1 MSEAP
6 GQEMPF
12 LDHLEELRKR
22 LFWIAGAVVIGVVI
36 AFALLSRLDI
46 IRLLERPILPLLHG
60 QKLIYTHPGTSFH
73 ILLNASLA
81 LGIVLA
87 SPVIVG
93 QLWRFLAPAL
103 YSHEKRVVVPVVVSM
118 ASLFLAG
125 VSLSYFVVLP
135 LTLQFLMSI
144 ESTALTPMISATE
157 YFDFAI
163 SMCVAFGVVFEV
175 PIAILALTA
184 LGIITPQFLSKYRRH
199 AIVVCLT
206 AAAFITPGAD
216 PYSLFALAI
225 PLYVLYELSVF
236 VAIFAYRKRE
246 KRRARLEA
254 EEIAEEIASEPPVKS
269 SAVPR
274 SLYVLLVA
282 VLLLPNG
289 SVLGQLPRAPVPRP
303 TGARPRP
310 DTLHRDSTADST
322 RSKDLI
328 KWNEADSVMKVLMA
342 RTGYTATRYQA
353 DRVVFDARTRLLN
366 LKGKKAGVERDQT
379 VLVGDS
385 IVYNDSTKII
395 VARGDTVILRDPSRQ
410 AADVIARGRMAYNVA
425 LHRGCVTNIS
435 TSIES
440 GQQWFVE
447 GADACFISDT
457 TRFVSD
463 TTRGRETA
471 FYARNASITSC
482 DDSIPDYHFQAK
494 EVKMVSQNIMVAR
507 PAVLYIGEVPIM
519 WLPFIFQ
526 DMRKGRRSG
535 VLTPRFG
542 VSELFRNSPTYRRH
556 VENVGYYFALSDYMD
571 AEFALDWRS
580 GARPT
585 VGDPGWV
592 RLNGEMQYRWLDR
605 FLSGRIGMFRH
616 ALNDGSRNTGLSWQH
631 NQNFSDATHLS
642 ANINYV
648 TNTFV
653 QRSTSFNPATVLA
666 SITSTASYDTKIGP
680 AALSVGGTRSQHPGR
695 GEVNQTFPTFSLSA
709 PTIGVTKW
717 LDWTPSFN
725 YSTHQDL
732 NLDETGEFAYR
743 FFTNASG
750 APDSVRLK
758 RNSRNTTSSLST
770 PLKIGGL
777 SWTNSFSLNST
788 EVDQPLTIVVVDP
801 EDSTKKVS
809 RVFAKSFPTS
819 LDWQTNFG
827 LPSLLHGTLNL
838 SPSISFENVD
848 GSNGFWVRSHL
859 SGGRFVHQSKRPTMS
874 LAASPTLFALFP
886 GFGPVARFRHSI
898 TPVISFSYAPAGSLS
913 TEFLRATNNNRQN
926 FLGSLARNQI
936 SLGLSH
942 VLEAKMK
949 TTDTSSTTEPRK
961 IKVLSMNFS
970 SLAYDIERARKTHRS
985 GFTTPN
991 ISSDFNSDLLPG
1003 FRASVGYS
1011 LYQGDVM
1018 SDTARFK
1025 PFRET
1030 INASFSVN
1038 SHSGIFGVFTRVFGK
1053 AVPEKNPQVERT
1065 EQSPDD
1071 PLANRGATTPVA
1083 GISQRN
1089 RQYQVP
1095 QTQGWEANFQFSS
1108 SRQRPPT
1115 GHGVVIEQDITA
1127 QCAPLQPNPI
1137 VYQQCL
1143 EQAAANAS
1151 NAVPVTNGIAGA
1163 PFVRVPPR
1171 DNLQSQMTFHLTPM
1185 WAGTWGTNYDFNA
1198 KKFGSQQVSLQRDLH
1213 DWRAIFAFTQAPN
1226 GNFAFSFFIA
1236 LKAEPDLKFNYD
1248 KQTYR
1253 PQISR

>member
-22 LFWIAGAVVIGVVI
+22 LFWIAGAIVIGVVV
-36 AFALLSRLDI
+36 AFGLLSKLDI

-81 LGIVLA
+81 LGIILA
-87 SPVIVG
+87 SPIIIG

-103 YSHEKRVVVPVVVSM
+103 YAHEKRVVIPVVVSM

-163 SMCVAFGVVFEV
+163 SMCLAFGLVFEV

-199 AIVVCLT
+199 AVVVCLT

-236 VAIFAYRKRE
+236 VAIFAYRKRQ

-254 EEIAEEIASEPPVKS
+254 EEIAAEPAAKS

-282 VLLLPNG
+282 CLLLPNG
-289 SVLGQLPRAPVPRP
+289 AVFAQVRGAPMPRP
-303 TGARPRP
+303 QAAKPRP

-328 KWNEADSVMKVLMA
+328 KWTEADSVMKVLMS
-342 RTGYTATRYQA
+342 RQGYSATRYQA

-395 VARGDTVILRDPSRQ
+395 VARGDTVILRDPARQ
-410 AADVIARGRMAYNVA
+410 AADVIAHGRMAYNVA

-447 GADACFISDT
+447 GADACFVQDT
-457 TRFVSD
+457 TRFVTD

-482 DDSIPDYHFQAK
+482 DDSIPDYHFQSR
-494 EVKMVSQNIMVAR
+494 EVKMVSKNIMVAR

-526 DMRKGRRSG
+526 DMRSGRRSG

-556 VENVGYYFALSDYMD
+556 VENIGYYFALSDYMD

-580 GARPT
+580 GARST
-585 VGDPGWV
+585 IGDPGWV
-592 RLNGEMQYRWLDR
+592 RLNGELQYRWLNR
-605 FLSGRIGMFRH
+605 FVSGRIGMFRH
-616 ALNDGSRNTGLSWQH
+616 ALFDGTTNTGLSWQH
-631 NQNFSDATHLS
+631 SQSFSEATHLT

-653 QRSTSFNPATVLA
+653 QRTTSFNPATVLA
-666 SITSTASYDTKIGP
+666 SITSSASYDTKIGL
-680 AALSVGGTRSQHPGR
+680 AALSLGGDRSQHPGR

-725 YSTHQDL
+725 FNTTEDL
-732 NLDETGEFAYR
+732 HLDQVGEFTYR
-743 FFTNASG
+743 FFTNANG
-750 APDSVRLK
+750 LPDSTKLD
-758 RNSRNTTSSLST
+758 RNHRVTSSRFDT
-770 PLKIGGL
+770 PIKIAGF
-777 SWTNSFSLNST
+777 SWTNSFTLND
-788 EVDQPLTIVVVDP
+788 ELVDAPQTIVVFDP
-801 EDSTKKVS
+801 TDSAKKTS
-809 RVFAKSFPTS
+809 RVFARSYLTKI
-819 LDWQTNFG
+819 DWQTGFG
-827 LPSLLHGTLNL
+827 LPALLHGSLNL
-838 SPSISFENVD
+838 SPSVSFQNVD

-859 SGGRFVHQSKRPTMS
+859 SGGQFVHQSKRPTVS
-874 LAASPTLFALFP
+874 LSASPTLFALFP
-886 GFGPVARFRHSI
+886 GFGPVSRFRHSI
-898 TPVISFSYAPAGSLS
+898 TPQISFSYAPAGNLS
-913 TEFLRATNNNRQN
+913 TEFLQATNRSRQS
-926 FLGSLARNQI
+926 FLGSLAQNQI

-942 VLEAKMK
+942 VLEAKLK
-949 TTDTSSTTEPRK
+949 TTDTSSTAEPKK
-961 IKVLSMNFS
+961 IKILSMNFS
-970 SLAYDIERARKTHRS
+970 SLAYDVERARKTHRS
-985 GFTTPN
+985 GFVTPN

-1030 INASFSVN
+1030 INASFNVN
-1038 SHSGIFGVFTRVFGK
+1038 SQSGIFGVLTRVFGK
-1053 AVPEKNPQVERT
+1053 AVPEKNPQIERPD
-1065 EQSPDD
+1065 QSADD
-1071 PLANRGATTPVA
+1071 ALASRVANTPVA
-1083 GISQRN
+1083 GITQRN
-1089 RQYQVP
+1089 RQYEVP
-1095 QTQGWEANFQFSS
+1095 QTQGWEANFTFSS
-1108 SRQRPPT
+1108 NRQRPPT
-1115 GHGVVIEQDITA
+1115 GNGIVLNQDLTI

-1151 NAVPVTNGIAGA
+1151 NAVPVTTGILGS
-1163 PFVRVPPR
+1163 PFIRTPPR
-1171 DNLQSQMTFHLTPM
+1171 DNLQSQMTFHLTPK
-1185 WAGTWGTNYDFNA
+1185 WAGSWGTNYDFQA
-1198 KKFGSQQVSLQRDLH
+1198 HKFGSQQVSLQRDLH

-1248 KQTYR
+1248 KSTYR
-1253 PQISR
+1253 PISP

>member
-1 MSEAP
+1 
-6 GQEMPF
+6 MPF

-22 LFWIAGAVVIGVVI
+22 LFWIAGAVVVGVVV
-36 AFALLSRLDI
+36 AFALLSKLDI

-87 SPVIVG
+87 SPIIIG

-103 YSHEKRVVVPVVVSM
+103 YAHEKRVVIPVVISM

-254 EEIAEEIASEPPVKS
+254 EENAEEIASEPPAET

-274 SLYVLLVA
+274 SLYVLLFA
-282 VLLLPNG
+282 LLLLPNQAAFAQIRG
-289 SVLGQLPRAPVPRP
+289 APVPRP
-303 TGARPRP
+303 QPARPRP
-310 DTLHRDSTADST
+310 DTLRRDSTADTT
-322 RSKDLI
+322 RSKELI
-328 KWNEADSVMKVLMA
+328 KWLEADSVMKVLMSKP
-342 RTGYTATRYQA
+342 GYSATRYQA
-353 DRVVFDARTRLLN
+353 DRAVFDARTRLLN
-366 LKGKKAGVERDQT
+366 LNGKKAGVERDQT
-379 VLVGDS
+379 VLVGDT
-385 IVYNDSTKII
+385 IVYNDSTKIV

-410 AADVIARGRMAYNVA
+410 AADVIARGRMAYNVT

-447 GADACFISDT
+447 GADACFVQDT
-457 TRFVSD
+457 TRFVTD

-494 EVKMVSQNIMVAR
+494 EVKMVSKNIMVAR

-526 DMRKGRRSG
+526 DMRSGRRSG

-542 VSELFRNSPTYRRH
+542 LSELLRNSPTYRRH

-580 GARPT
+580 GARST
-585 VGDPGWV
+585 IGDPGWV

-616 ALNDGSRNTGLSWQH
+616 SLFDGTTNTGLSWQH
-631 NQNFSDATHLS
+631 SQSFSDATHLS

-653 QRSTSFNPATVLA
+653 QRTTSFNPATVLA
-666 SITSTASYDTKIGP
+666 SITSSASYDTKIGP
-680 AALSVGGTRSQHPGR
+680 AALSIGGDRSQHPGR
-695 GEVNQTFPTFSLSA
+695 GEVNQTFPTLSISA

-725 YSTHQDL
+725 FSTHQDL
-732 NLDETGEFAYR
+732 NLDETGEFAYQ
-743 FFTNASG
+743 FFTNTSG
-750 APDSVRLK
+750 APDSLRRK
-758 RNSRNTTSSLST
+758 RDARNTTSSFST
-770 PLKIGGL
+770 PLKIGGF
-777 SWTNSFSLNST
+777 SWSNSFSLNSI
-788 EVDQPLTIVVVDP
+788 EVDEPLTIVVVDP
-801 EDSTKKVS
+801 EDSSKKAS
-809 RVFAKSFPTS
+809 RVFAKSFPTN
-819 LDWQTNFG
+819 LDWQTSFS
-827 LPSLLHGTLNL
+827 LPSFLHGTLNL
-838 SPSISFENVD
+838 SPSISLENVD
-848 GSNGFWVRSHL
+848 GSNGFWVRSAY
-859 SGGRFVHQSKRPTMS
+859 SGGQFVHQSKRASMNLS
-874 LAASPTLFALFP
+874 ASPTLFALFP
-886 GFGPVARFRHSI
+886 GFGPVSRFRHSI
-898 TPVISFSYAPAGSLS
+898 TPIISFSYAPAGSLS
-913 TEFLRATNNNRQN
+913 TDFLRATNRSRQS

-936 SLGLSH
+936 SMGLSH
-942 VLEAKMK
+942 VLEAKLK
-949 TTDTSSTTEPRK
+949 STDTSTTAEPKK
-961 IKVLSMNFS
+961 IKILSMNFT
-970 SLAYDIERARKTHRS
+970 SLAYDVERARKTHRS
-985 GFTTPN
+985 GFVTPN
-991 ISSDFNSDLLPG
+991 ISTDFNSDLLPG

-1030 INASFSVN
+1030 INASFNVN
-1038 SHSGIFGVFTRVFGK
+1038 SQSGIFGVLTRVFGK
-1053 AVPEKNPQVERT
+1053 AVPEKNPQIERPD
-1065 EQSPDD
+1065 QSAEDA
-1071 PLANRGATTPVA
+1071 LASRVANTPVA
-1083 GISQRN
+1083 GITQRN
-1089 RQYQVP
+1089 RQYEVP
-1095 QTQGWEANFQFSS
+1095 QTQGWEANFTYSS
-1108 SRQRPPT
+1108 NRQRPPT
-1115 GHGVVIEQDITA
+1115 GSGVVIEQDITA

-1151 NAVPVTNGIAGA
+1151 NAVPVTNGIVGA
-1163 PFVRVPPR
+1163 PFVRMPPR

-1185 WAGTWGTNYDFNA
+1185 WAGSWGTNYDFQA
-1198 KKFGSQQVSLQRDLH
+1198 HKFGSQQVSLQRDLH

-1248 KQTYR
+1248 KSTYR
-1253 PQISR
+1253 PISP